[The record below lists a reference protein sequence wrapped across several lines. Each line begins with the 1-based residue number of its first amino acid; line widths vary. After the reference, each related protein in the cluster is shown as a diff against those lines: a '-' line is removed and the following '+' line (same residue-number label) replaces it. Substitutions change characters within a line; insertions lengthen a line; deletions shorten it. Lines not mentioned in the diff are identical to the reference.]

1 MKFKIQF
8 QTQLATRTSCIHV
21 DVIKIYC
28 FVGNT
33 PFCRNKEQRTLHEHT
48 NDSYQL
54 LVSLFNALLI
64 DTLTPLITNTGF
76 FFIWSSILSKTFSL
90 LLLQTLLQM
99 DHLINEGISSKVGL
113 VMSVSK
119 HVVEAGGKR
128 MRPIMCLLAARACGL
143 DNMQHAQRLAA
154 IIEMLHTATLVHDD
168 VVDESGLRRGRPTA
182 NATWNNQTAVLV
194 GDFLIARAFDL
205 LVDLNNMTLLK
216 DFSTGTCE
224 IAEGEV
230 LQLQSQHQ
238 PDTTEETYL
247 KIIHGKTSRL
257 FELAT
262 EGAAILAGQEAY
274 REPLRLF
281 AGHFGNAFQIID
293 DILDYTSDAETLGK
307 NIGDDLME
315 GKPTLPLI
323 SALAH
328 STGEEHAIIRRSI
341 ATGGVDQLT
350 RVIEIVQKSGAL
362 DYCQRR
368 AQEETEAALQA
379 LSILSDTPYRQA
391 LINLTRLALHR
402 IQ

>member
-1 MKFKIQF
+1 MVIDFKQDI
-8 QTQLATRTSCIHV
+8 LAPVAT
-21 DVIKIYC
+21 D
-28 FVGNT
+28 F
-33 PFCRNKEQRTLHEHT
+33 
-48 NDSYQL
+48 
-54 LVSLFNALLI
+54 AA
-64 DTLTPLITNTGF
+64 
-76 FFIWSSILSKTFSL
+76 
-90 LLLQTLLQM
+90 M
-99 DHLINEGISSKVGL
+99 DHFINEGISSKVGL

-128 MRPIMCLLAARACGL
+128 MRQIIGRLAARAWGVAKI
-143 DNMQHAQRLAA
+143 QHAHPLAA
-154 IIEMLHTATLVHDD
+154 IIDMLHTATLVHDD
-168 VVDESGLRRGRPTA
+168 VVDESNLRRGRPTA

-205 LVDLNNMTLLK
+205 LVDLNNITLLK

-230 LQLQSQHQ
+230 LQLQSQYQ
-238 PDTTEETYL
+238 PETTEETYL

-262 EGAAILAGQEAY
+262 EGAAILAGTEEY
-274 REPLRLF
+274 REPLRRF

-323 SALAH
+323 SALANT
-328 STGEEHAIIRRSI
+328 SGEEREIVRKSI
-341 ATGGVDQLT
+341 ATGGTENLE
-350 RVIEIVQKSGAL
+350 RVISIVQSSGAL
-362 DYCQRR
+362 DYCRKR
-368 AQEETEAALQA
+368 ATEETEAALQA
-379 LSILSDTPYRQA
+379 LAVLPNTPYRQA
-391 LINLTRLALHR
+391 LENLAKLALNR

>member
-1 MKFKIQF
+1 MTIDFKQDILAPVASDFSAMDKF
-8 QTQLATRTSCIHV
+8 
-21 DVIKIYC
+21 
-28 FVGNT
+28 
-33 PFCRNKEQRTLHEHT
+33 
-48 NDSYQL
+48 
-54 LVSLFNALLI
+54 
-64 DTLTPLITNTGF
+64 
-76 FFIWSSILSKTFSL
+76 
-90 LLLQTLLQM
+90 
-99 DHLINEGISSKVGL
+99 INEGITSKVAL
-113 VMSVSK
+113 VMAVSK
-119 HVVEAGGKR
+119 HVVDAGGKR
-128 MRPIMCLLAARACGL
+128 MRPIMCLLAAKACGAEDL
-143 DNMQHAQRLAA
+143 EKHRRLAA

-194 GDFLIARAFDL
+194 GDFLISRAFDL
-205 LVDLNNMTLLK
+205 LVDLENNVLLK

-247 KIIHGKTSRL
+247 NIIHGKTSRL

-262 EGAAILAGQEAY
+262 EGAAILSGQDQY
-274 REPLRLF
+274 REALRKY

-323 SALAH
+323 SALLNT
-328 STGEEHAIIRRSI
+328 SSEDREVVRKSI
-341 ATGGVDQLT
+341 ATGGIDHLEQ
-350 RVIEIVQKSGAL
+350 VISIVHSSGAL
-362 DYCQRR
+362 DYCRKR
-368 AQEETEAALQA
+368 ATEETEAALTA
-379 LSILSDTPYRQA
+379 LEALPASEYRDA
-391 LINLTRLALHR
+391 LGNLAKLALHR

>member
-1 MKFKIQF
+1 MVIDFKQDI
-8 QTQLATRTSCIHV
+8 LAPVAT
-21 DVIKIYC
+21 D
-28 FVGNT
+28 F
-33 PFCRNKEQRTLHEHT
+33 
-48 NDSYQL
+48 
-54 LVSLFNALLI
+54 AA
-64 DTLTPLITNTGF
+64 
-76 FFIWSSILSKTFSL
+76 
-90 LLLQTLLQM
+90 M

-143 DNMQHAQRLAA
+143 ENMANAQRLAA

-328 STGEEHAIIRRSI
+328 SAGEEHAIIRRSI
-341 ATGGVDQLT
+341 ATGGVDQLSK
-350 RVIEIVQKSGAL
+350 VIEIVQKSGAL

-379 LSILSDTPYRQA
+379 LSILPDTPYRQA
-391 LINLTRLALHR
+391 LMNLTRLALHR

>member
-1 MKFKIQF
+1 MTIDFKQDI
-8 QTQLATRTSCIHV
+8 LAPVAH
-21 DVIKIYC
+21 D
-28 FVGNT
+28 F
-33 PFCRNKEQRTLHEHT
+33 
-48 NDSYQL
+48 
-54 LVSLFNALLI
+54 AAM
-64 DTLTPLITNTGF
+64 DTF
-76 FFIWSSILSKTFSL
+76 
-90 LLLQTLLQM
+90 
-99 DHLINEGISSKVGL
+99 INEGITSKVAL
-113 VMSVSK
+113 VMAVSK

-128 MRPIMCLLAARACGL
+128 MRPIMCLLAAKACGATDL
-143 DNMQHAQRLAA
+143 AQHVKLAA

-194 GDFLIARAFDL
+194 GDFLISRSFDL

-238 PDTTEETYL
+238 PETTEATYL
-247 KIIHGKTSRL
+247 SIIHGKTSRL

-262 EGAAILAGQEAY
+262 EGAAILSGKDEY
-274 REPLRLF
+274 RAPLKAF

-323 SALAH
+323 AAMKNT
-328 STGEEHAIIRRSI
+328 TGDDFNIVRKSI
-341 ATGGVDQLT
+341 ATGGTEHLEQ
-350 RVIEIVQKSGAL
+350 VIRIVHASGAL
-362 DYCQRR
+362 DYCRQR
-368 AQEETEAALQA
+368 ATEETEAAIEA
-379 LSILSDTPYRQA
+379 LNTLPDTEYRQA
-391 LINLTRLALHR
+391 LTNLAKLALHR

>member
-1 MKFKIQF
+1 MTIDFKQDI
-8 QTQLATRTSCIHV
+8 LAPVASDFATM
-21 DVIKIYC
+21 
-28 FVGNT
+28 
-33 PFCRNKEQRTLHEHT
+33 
-48 NDSYQL
+48 
-54 LVSLFNALLI
+54 
-64 DTLTPLITNTGF
+64 DTF
-76 FFIWSSILSKTFSL
+76 
-90 LLLQTLLQM
+90 
-99 DHLINEGISSKVGL
+99 INEGITSKVAL
-113 VMSVSK
+113 VMAVSK

-128 MRPIMCLLAARACGL
+128 MRPIMCLLAAKACGVEDL
-143 DNMQHAQRLAA
+143 EQHRRLAA

-194 GDFLIARAFDL
+194 GDFLISRSFDL
-205 LVDLNNMTLLK
+205 LVDLNSMTLLK

-247 KIIHGKTSRL
+247 NIIHGKTSRL

-262 EGAAILAGQEAY
+262 EGSAILAQKDDFRA
-274 REPLRLF
+274 PLREF
-281 AGHFGNAFQIID
+281 AGRFGNAFQIID

-323 SALAH
+323 AALKNT
-328 STGEEHAIIRRSI
+328 TGTEHALVRRSI
-341 ATGGVDQLT
+341 ATGGTDHLDE
-350 RVIEIVQKSGAL
+350 VIRIVHASGAL
-362 DYCQRR
+362 DYCRQR
-368 AQEETEAALQA
+368 AHEETEAAIAA
-379 LSILSDTPYRQA
+379 LKHLPDSEYRQA
-391 LINLTRLALHR
+391 LINLAQLALHR

>member
-1 MKFKIQF
+1 MTIDFKRDVLAPVAHDFAAMDQF
-8 QTQLATRTSCIHV
+8 
-21 DVIKIYC
+21 
-28 FVGNT
+28 
-33 PFCRNKEQRTLHEHT
+33 
-48 NDSYQL
+48 
-54 LVSLFNALLI
+54 
-64 DTLTPLITNTGF
+64 
-76 FFIWSSILSKTFSL
+76 
-90 LLLQTLLQM
+90 
-99 DHLINEGISSKVGL
+99 INEGITSKVAL

-143 DNMQHAQRLAA
+143 SDMTHARHLAA

-194 GDFLIARAFDL
+194 GDFLISRAFDL
-205 LVDLNNMTLLK
+205 LVNIKNWDLLK

-230 LQLQSQHQ
+230 LQLQWQHQ
-238 PDTTEETYL
+238 PHATEDIYL
-247 KIIHGKTSRL
+247 QIIHGKTSRL

-262 EGAAILAGQEAY
+262 EGAAILAGQENY
-274 REPLRLF
+274 REAMRHY

-323 SALAH
+323 AALKLTDENA
-328 STGEEHAIIRRSI
+328 EEHQIVYKSI
-341 ATGGVDQLT
+341 ATGGTSQLEQ
-350 RVIEIVQKSGAL
+350 VISIVKKSGAL
-362 DYCQRR
+362 DYCMQRAR
-368 AQEETEAALQA
+368 EETEKAIEALQA
-379 LSILSDTPYRQA
+379 LPESEYRQA
-391 LINLTRLALHR
+391 LENLAQLALDR

>member
-1 MKFKIQF
+1 MTIDFKQDI
-8 QTQLATRTSCIHV
+8 LAPVATE
-21 DVIKIYC
+21 
-28 FVGNT
+28 F
-33 PFCRNKEQRTLHEHT
+33 
-48 NDSYQL
+48 
-54 LVSLFNALLI
+54 AA
-64 DTLTPLITNTGF
+64 
-76 FFIWSSILSKTFSL
+76 
-90 LLLQTLLQM
+90 M
-99 DHLINEGISSKVGL
+99 DKLINEGISSKVAL
-113 VMSVSK
+113 VMAVSK

-128 MRPIMCLLAARACGL
+128 MRPIMCLLASRACGETNL
-143 DNMQHAQRLAA
+143 DQAEKLAA

-194 GDFLIARAFDL
+194 GDFLISRAFDL
-205 LVDLNNMTLLK
+205 LVDLNDMVLLK

-230 LQLQSQHQ
+230 LQLQAQHQ
-238 PDTTEETYL
+238 PDTDEATYL
-247 KIIHGKTSRL
+247 SIIHGKTSRL

-262 EGAAILAGQEAY
+262 EGAAILAGKAEY

-323 SALAH
+323 SALQNT
-328 STGEEHAIIRRSI
+328 SGEDHDIIRRSI
-341 ATGGVDQLT
+341 ATGGVSELD
-350 RVIEIVQKSGAL
+350 RVIEIVQNSGAL
-362 DYCQRR
+362 DYCRKR
-368 AQEETEAALQA
+368 ATEETEAAIHA
-379 LSILSDTPYRQA
+379 LFKLPESEYRKA
-391 LINLTRLALHR
+391 LYNLAQMALHR

>member
-1 MKFKIQF
+1 MTIDFKQDI
-8 QTQLATRTSCIHV
+8 LAPVAT
-21 DVIKIYC
+21 D
-28 FVGNT
+28 F
-33 PFCRNKEQRTLHEHT
+33 
-48 NDSYQL
+48 
-54 LVSLFNALLI
+54 AA
-64 DTLTPLITNTGF
+64 
-76 FFIWSSILSKTFSL
+76 
-90 LLLQTLLQM
+90 M
-99 DHLINEGISSKVGL
+99 DKLINEGISSKVAL

-128 MRPIMCLLAARACGL
+128 MRPIMCLLAARACGETDL
-143 DNMQHAQRLAA
+143 VNAQKLAA

-194 GDFLIARAFDL
+194 GDFLISRAFDL
-205 LVDLNNMTLLK
+205 LVDLNNMVLLK

-230 LQLQSQHQ
+230 LQLQAQHQ
-238 PDTTEETYL
+238 PDTDETTYL
-247 KIIHGKTSRL
+247 SIIHGKTSRL

-262 EGAAILAGQEAY
+262 EGAAILAGKSEY

-323 SALAH
+323 SALQNT
-328 STGEEHAIIRRSI
+328 SGEEHDIVRRSI
-341 ATGGVDQLT
+341 ATGGTADLE
-350 RVIEIVQKSGAL
+350 RVIEIVQTSGAL
-362 DYCQRR
+362 DYCRKR
-368 AQEETEAALQA
+368 AHEETAAALSA
-379 LSILSDTPYRQA
+379 LNQLPESEYRQA
-391 LINLTRLALHR
+391 LYNLAQLALHR